1 MLYTLTQKRAR
12 IKARLL
18 VIADFVFFIRNY
30 LQSSVTETFLKSIG
44 KGTYAIR
51 GFPCPAGPEGP
62 TLVGARQNADDHRV
76 RAGEVMHDFVFA
88 KQSAGVAVEQ
98 ADEHVLDFAEILMT
112 FLRLEDV
119 DDDGKLGK
127 PRWHLA

>member
-1 MLYTLTQKRAR
+1 MLYTLKQKRAR

-18 VIADFVFFIRNY
+18 VIADFAFFIRNY
-30 LQSSVTETFLKSIG
+30 LQSSIAETFLKSIG
-44 KGTYAIR
+44 KGTDAVG
-51 GFPCPAGPEGP
+51 GFPCPTGPEGP
-62 TLVGARQNADDHRV
+62 ALLRARQDTDNHRG
-76 RAGEVMHDFVFA
+76 RTGEVMHDFVFA
-88 KQSAGVAVEQ
+88 KQPTGIAVEQ